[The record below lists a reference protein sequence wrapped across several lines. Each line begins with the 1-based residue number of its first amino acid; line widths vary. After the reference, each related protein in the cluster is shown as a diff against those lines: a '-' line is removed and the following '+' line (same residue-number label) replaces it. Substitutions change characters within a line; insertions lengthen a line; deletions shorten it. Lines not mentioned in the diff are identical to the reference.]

1 MRELIEAQRRMIEV
15 YRDRI
20 RVLKQNKIRLTQQL
34 DSPSNKVE
42 IARIDE
48 QIKTNKD
55 ALLRIYANSNFYP
68 VDISILWFIKL
79 LVSLIKVFYLLYYI
93 TDSIYSRS
101 IFNCLNYELNND
113 TRLKQIC

>member
-1 MRELIEAQRRMIEV
+1 MQPFVRELTGAQRRMIEV

-20 RVLKQNKIRLTQQL
+20 RVLNQNKIRLTQQR

-55 ALLRIYANSNFYP
+55 ALLRIYANSNFCP
-68 VDISILWFIKL
+68 LDISIL
-79 LVSLIKVFYLLYYI
+79 
-93 TDSIYSRS
+93 
-101 IFNCLNYELNND
+101 
-113 TRLKQIC
+113 